1 MKKIFL
7 FSMVMAAALSS
18 CTKENVIDSSNES
31 ANNSLNPNAPVEIKL
46 GASNEASATVTRAAI
61 DAWSNTKI
69 GIFALSAS
77 GDWNANGTDGNP
89 NTLWKNVEGTVAS
102 DGSVSVAL
110 NGQPGYYPNNGTS
123 NYSFYGYCL
132 NDAPESIETWG
143 QLSYLSNEFSTTFTI
158 DGSND
163 ILWGSAVAP
172 QLDGKE
178 GDDNKYDGYNATYFR
193 KGQNA
198 ENPNI
203 KFGHMLT
210 KLEFKAIRHSN
221 YNTSSKLFIKSIK
234 VVDVNTD
241 LKLTIASQTPANTG
255 KISTA
260 NGTKGEIIALND
272 ESASLYPV
280 HDYAS
285 LTDVGDEVMLFTT
298 NDNNTSSF
306 TVNVVLQDDN
316 GATNG
321 ANGQDI
327 IISAPADPG
336 YFKIGKA
343 YKVNITVQS
352 LQKIVITATLTPWD
366 ESTPGIDTEL

>member
-7 FSMVMAAALSS
+7 FSMVIAAAISS
-18 CTKENVIDSSNES
+18 CTKENVIDGSNEGENS
-31 ANNSLNPNAPVEIKL
+31 SLNPNAPIEIKL
-46 GASNEASATVTRAAI
+46 GATNEVSTTVTRAAI

-69 GIFALSAS
+69 GVFALSTS
-77 GDWNANGTDGNP
+77 GDWNTNGADGNP
-89 NTLWKNVEGTVAS
+89 NTLWKNVEGTVAA
-102 DGSVSVAL
+102 DGKVSVAL

-143 QLSYLSNEFSTTFTI
+143 QISYQSNEVSTTFKI

-163 ILWGSAVAP
+163 VLWGSAVAP
-172 QLDGKE
+172 QLDGQD

-193 KGQNA
+193 KGKDA
-198 ENPNI
+198 KNPDI

-210 KLEFKAIRHSN
+210 KLEFKAKRSAT

-241 LKLTIASQTPANTG
+241 LKLTIASQTPDNTG
-255 KISTA
+255 KIATA

-272 ESASLYPV
+272 EEATSYPV

-298 NDNNTSSF
+298 NDSNTSSF
-306 TVNVVLQDDN
+306 TVNVVLQDDK

-321 ANGQDI
+321 ANGQNI
-327 IISAPADPG
+327 IIKAPEDPG
-336 YFKIGKA
+336 YFEIGKA
-343 YKVNITVQS
+343 YKVNITIQS
-352 LQKIVITATLTPWD
+352 LQGIEITATLTPWD
-366 ESTPGIDTEL
+366 ESAPGIDTEL